1 MTAPR
6 FDSPAFDSL
15 GAGGAGIRR
24 QPQGCDGV
32 RAGILSLEGKWWDG
46 DDLAAAA
53 MNRLTASAWSLAG
66 QPADNETCVTAE
78 PA

>member
-24 QPQGCDGV
+24 QPQGRDGV

-53 MNRLTASAWSLAG
+53 PAG
-66 QPADNETCVTAE
+66 QPADNETCVTVE